1 MCRSHQISPVTIV
14 SNSAFDFVNTC
25 NVSCILKAALA
36 LGIHHLALR
45 LTIQTNA
52 LITLLELYAA
62 TQFGKASWN
71 QPFISGSRSF
81 PKWHVCWLIRVYV
94 YVCIRANWERHSSAE
109 DIIYTERAPGC
120 NPFIDVIIYHL
131 YFKAGLASR
140 EASGKINFPAAGV
153 DTGMNSWGVSRTH

>member
-62 TQFGKASWN
+62 THVKAN
-71 QPFISGSRSF
+71 LEKHLGIS
-81 PKWHVCWLIRVYV
+81 
-94 YVCIRANWERHSSAE
+94 HSS
-109 DIIYTERAPGC
+109 
-120 NPFIDVIIYHL
+120 L
-131 YFKAGLASR
+131 
-140 EASGKINFPAAGV
+140 AAGPFQSGMFV
-153 DTGMNSWGVSRTH
+153 D